1 MLKDEDK
8 RRIEEHI
15 DMYMSSLDNM
25 FKEFQKYNWSNIV
38 PSTHA
43 AEVFFIETF
52 ITDEMFWDFQL
63 IEKDFIKHC
72 YEKLEEFSNVAW
84 YENCDSRFFDPKNSI
99 QKRILRLMLNGT
111 KLGDEYCIALIKYL
125 YKTYHRKEYNQLKK
139 FSKINSS
146 EVTSLIPRDLERGFN
161 TQEMGRILTLCSI
174 MGIEITSDC
183 CMIYSYLE
191 TELRALC
198 EGAWKDVLPKNI
210 PEEIIEESIEQV
222 DKWMEENK
230 EVSARRLLKNA
241 WRELAFVENCFE
253 DYGYPKGYM
262 YTAMEENEGII
273 PNMMRTLAVMKKK
286 HPNKDYSFEEVQH
299 YTIIYSAIKTLM
311 DVNNG
316 YNDEL
321 EILLSEFDPIM
332 DDEYPPLFK
341 PEDVVVNNKKDLTNK
356 VTKYV
361 DVAPVENEGLQK
373 EDYLKEIDN
382 LRQKLNQKEQ
392 KNAQLYSLYLS
403 SKKERQEA
411 ESLLNKYENERQELI
426 ALRNFAYN
434 IQIEE
439 EAIDEKTV
447 DTMKEAIKDKSV
459 VIIGGHVKWLNK
471 LKQMFPNWLLV
482 NTEDFKQ
489 VDPNMLDG
497 KERVYFYT
505 DYISHSTYK
514 KFISVIREREL
525 PLGYLSSIN
534 IETVIKRIYNDI
546 I

>member
-1 MLKDEDK
+1 MLRDEDK
-8 RRIEEHI
+8 RMLEEHI
-15 DMYMSSLDNM
+15 DKYMNSIDNM
-25 FKEFQKYNWSNIV
+25 FKEFQKYNWSNVV

-43 AEVFFIETF
+43 AEAFFIETF
-52 ITDEMFWDFQL
+52 ITNEMFWDFQL
-63 IEKDFIKHC
+63 IEKDFMKHC
-72 YEKLEEFSNVAW
+72 HDKLEEFSNVAW

-99 QKRILRLMLNGT
+99 QKRMLRLILNGT

-139 FSKINSS
+139 FSKINSR

-191 TELRALC
+191 TELKLLC
-198 EGAWKDVLPKNI
+198 EGAWKDVLPENI
-210 PEEIIEESIEQV
+210 PDEIVEESIEQV

-286 HPNKDYSFEEVQH
+286 HPNKEYSFEEVQH
-299 YTIIYSAIKTLM
+299 YTVIYSVIKTLM

-321 EILLSEFDPIM
+321 EILLSEFDPII
-332 DDEYPPLFK
+332 DEDYPPLFK
-341 PEDVVVNNKKDLTNK
+341 PEDVVVNNKNDVTNK

-361 DVAPVENEGLQK
+361 DVAPVEKEGLH
-373 EDYLKEIDN
+373 ETDYLKEIDS

-392 KNAQLYSLYLS
+392 KNAQLYSLYLTT
-403 SKKERQEA
+403 KKEKQET
-411 ESLLNKYENERQELI
+411 ENLLNKYANDRQELI

-434 IQIEE
+434 IKTEE
-439 EAIDEKTV
+439 EEIDEKTV
-447 DTMKEAIKDKSV
+447 DTMKQAIKDKSIV
-459 VIIGGHVKWLNK
+459 VIGGHVKWLNK
-471 LKQMFPNWLLV
+471 LKQMFPKWLLV
-482 NTEDFKQ
+482 STEDFKQ

-505 DYISHSTYK
+505 DYISHTTYK

-525 PLGYLSSIN
+525 RLGYLGSIN
-534 IETVIKRIYNDI
+534 IESVIKQIYNDI